1 MKACVCAGNMSVLVN
16 GCLTEEIQIKRGLK
30 QGDPLAPFLFLLVAE
45 GLGGLMRRVVAIN
58 RFRPFFVGREEV
70 PVSLLQYADDTLC
83 IGEATVEN
91 LWVMKAML
99 RGFEMTSG
107 LKVNFLKSCVM
118 GVNVPNDFLSMA
130 ADFLNCRVGST
141 PFKYLGLPVGANPR
155 KLSTWE
161 PLLEVIR
168 RKLRSWGNKYVSLGG
183 RIVLINVV
191 LSAIPIFYLSFFKLP
206 VKVWKEIVRIQ
217 REFLWGGLS
226 KRRKVCWV
234 RWEDICR
241 TKKEGGLG
249 IRDICL
255 VNQEYAGW
263 KEILKAKYGA
273 GIIWKS
279 NLGEQDVC
287 CHVGSLLPA

>member
-1 MKACVCAGNMSVLVN
+1 
-16 GCLTEEIQIKRGLK
+16 
-30 QGDPLAPFLFLLVAE
+30 
-45 GLGGLMRRVVAIN
+45 
-58 RFRPFFVGREEV
+58 
-70 PVSLLQYADDTLC
+70 
-83 IGEATVEN
+83 
-91 LWVMKAML
+91 
-99 RGFEMTSG
+99 
-107 LKVNFLKSCVM
+107 
-118 GVNVPNDFLSMA
+118 
-130 ADFLNCRVGST
+130 VGST

-287 CHVGSLLPA
+287 YHVGSLLPA